1 MEITSYRKTFPNMK
15 SLFNQSKRFLIQ
27 FYIFNCRGAYNFDE
41 LLRFSSENDL
51 RKVSELQASISPDSG
66 AMIQFT
72 SGTTGKP
79 KATLLSHFGMV
90 NNSYFIGKESYY

>member
-1 MEITSYRKTFPNMK
+1 MQIILLSGA
-15 SLFNQSKRFLIQ
+15 FN
-27 FYIFNCRGAYNFDE
+27 FNE
-41 LLRFSSENDL
+41 LLQNPSESDI
-51 RKVSELQASISPDSG
+51 RKVRELQASISPDSG

-90 NNSYFIGKESYY
+90 NNSYFIGWY